1 MSRSF
6 RDKVKMKYSRGVVPN
21 EVNVPGSQF
30 YGNLYGNSL
39 MINQINNF
47 IKRTPQRPIPT
58 PPGPPPSSGKNVI
71 FITCDELTGL
81 KHLDKDLLE
90 TLVGIN
96 KFKKRC
102 AYFNNFYVNTLPCSP
117 SRAVLYTG
125 KNCNDTGVSDNIQ
138 SAIPWQDSMKTVSD
152 GVKTIASYFKNTHSI
167 KYVGK
172 SHFRQQLDPAN
183 YTRFIPRISTQKFMG
198 DYDFPEFSKMGDFAF
213 DRRVS
218 YFNDKMVSQETL
230 PSGSDGFDFFDSVNN
245 VYLDGA
251 IPFMRQKILKR
262 ENFLICCNYNNPH
275 DILYSNVDNE
285 IDTLQTPSLQI
296 TGSSNPDSIAKS
308 VGLYNDNFTKYGQLD
323 FFNKSSVELDNSI
336 DSITN
341 KDQLNIAVMGQI
353 LQKYTFYGIEYSN
366 LNQYQQ
372 YQTAY
377 YRCIKQLD
385 DELNQLYDFMESNGL
400 FENSIVCLVSD
411 HGDNAGAHGLT
422 QKFTPFY
429 DTAINIP
436 LFLSYPNMPNN
447 YIGKSFDFIAST
459 YNLLPTL
466 LSLYGYTSDFIKS
479 EGLSDPFI
487 DNSGSII
494 ESDYNY
500 LFSYLSVTFGPLL
513 FLLGRS
519 IQDETAQAIIKEKFN
534 ENINYL
540 TLQGFSVCTKFQL
553 DNTFYTCGYYF
564 SLLHIYVATI
574 YYLYQNNLDTI
585 FNLHDDSDELFILQD
600 STYKVQFAYV
610 DTISNL
616 YLVLFSDPNIKNL
629 FENPVIVPYTPNSL
643 YNLYLYDNPIYGSK
657 MYGLEQSYYP
667 PNVYFSNI
675 LTPNIV
681 SNVEYV
687 ITSTSLNSKYI
698 FIGNYD
704 LLEILLS
711 VDGIISTLIDQPI
724 IVPKSSV
731 SISNYNN
738 YMLHPLIGN
747 VFIGFNISDKNEL
760 LSSYSNET
768 SLNNSLINLTIN
780 YPYQTIQDIIATNI
794 NTAERMY
801 DILKF
806 LNSSNLLKFPGV
818 DYSIEELIASGFQVQ
833 LFDYGNDPQEIVNL
847 VDSSRIDSTS
857 QILISQSYQKLYNSI
872 RFNNLTNINISLP
885 VSIFFTS
892 EQLQSILQTII

>member
-1 MSRSF
+1 MSNKRNF
-6 RDKVKMKYSRGVVPN
+6 RDKIKMKYTRGIVPS

-30 YGNLYGNSL
+30 YGNLYGNSQML
-39 MINQINNF
+39 NQINNF
-47 IKRTPQRPIPT
+47 IKRAPKPT
-58 PPGPPPSSGKNVI
+58 PNPPRPDPPNKNVI
-71 FITCDELTGL
+71 FIICDELTGL
-81 KHLDKDLLE
+81 KHLDKDLLD

-102 AYFNNFYVNTLPCSP
+102 AYFNNYYVNTLPCSP

-125 KNCNDTGVSDNIQ
+125 KNANDTGVSDNIQ

-152 GVKTIASYFKNTHSI
+152 GVKTIGSYFKNTHSI
-167 KYVGK
+167 KYAGK
-172 SHFRQQLDPAN
+172 AHFRQQLDPAN

-198 DYDFPEFSKMGDFAF
+198 DYDFPEFSKMGDYAF

-218 YFNDKMVSQETL
+218 FFNDKMVTQETL

-245 VYLDGA
+245 VYLDGV

-262 ENFLICCNYNNPH
+262 ESFLVCCNYNNPH
-275 DILYSNVDNE
+275 DILYSNVDND

-296 TGSSNPDSIAKS
+296 TGSSNSDSIAKS
-308 VGLYNDNFTKYGQLD
+308 VGLYNDNFTKYGQIE
-323 FFNKSSVELDNSI
+323 FFNKDSVLLDNSI

-341 KDQLNIAVMGQI
+341 KDQLNIAAIGQI
-353 LQKYTFYGIEYSN
+353 LSKYTFYGIEYSN

-400 FENSIVCLVSD
+400 FENSIVCLGSD

-466 LSLYGYTSDFIKS
+466 LSLYGYTSEFIKS

-500 LFSYLSVTFGPLL
+500 LFSYLSVTFGPVLYLL
-513 FLLGRS
+513 ARA
-519 IQDETAQAIIKEKFN
+519 IPDETAQTTIREKFPTV
-534 ENINYL
+534 INYL
-540 TLQGFSVCTKFQL
+540 TIQGFSVCTKFQL
-553 DNTFYTCGYYF
+553 GNTFFTCGYYF
-564 SLLHIYVATI
+564 SILHVYAATI
-574 YYLYQNNLDTI
+574 KYLYQNNLDTAL
-585 FNLHDDSDELFILQD
+585 NLYDDSDELFILQD
-600 STYKVQFAYV
+600 YNYKVQFAYV

-616 YLVLFSDPNIKNL
+616 YLILYSDPIVKNL
-629 FENPVIVPYTPNSL
+629 FEYPVIVPYTKNSL
-643 YNLYLYDNPIYGSK
+643 YNLYLYDDPIYECK
-657 MYGLEQSYYP
+657 IYGLEQSFYP
-667 PNVYFSNI
+667 LNVYFLNI
-675 LTPNIV
+675 LTPDIV
-681 SNVEYV
+681 FNVEYV

-711 VDGIISTLIDQPI
+711 VDDIISTLIDQPI

-731 SISNYNN
+731 PISNYKN
-738 YMLHPLIGN
+738 YILHPLIGN
-747 VFIGFNISDKNEL
+747 VFIGYNISDKSQL
-760 LSSYSNET
+760 LSSYSNES
-768 SLNNSLINLTIN
+768 SLNNSLMKLTIN
-780 YPYQTIQDIIATNI
+780 YPYRTLRDIIATSI
-794 NTAERMY
+794 NTAIRMY
-801 DILKF
+801 EMLKF
-806 LNSSNLLKFPGV
+806 FNSNNLLRLPGV
-818 DYSIEELIASGFQVQ
+818 DYSIEQLIDENFQVQ

-857 QILISQSYQKLYNSI
+857 KILISQSYQKLYNSI
-872 RFNNLTNINISLP
+872 KFNNLTNLNISLP
-885 VSIFFTS
+885 INLFLTP
-892 EQLQSILQTII
+892 EQLKLILETII